1 MEKLIHKFQHKRCE
15 NCFGQYSHTAQHIH
29 LTNKKKTQRCKLEFC
44 EHANVHKKK
53 EVNNNNYR
61 KWNNMWTA
69 QKLKQENSFWWLV
82 VEKAIYAI
90 SITQIHILHMKNKFY
105 TRKFTNTRQ
114 LIWTTISYM
123 ATTKFQHIFYFYI
136 ILCVW

>member
-1 MEKLIHKFQHKRCE
+1 MQELDE
-15 NCFGQYSHTAQHIH
+15 NIMFFIVIS
-29 LTNKKKTQRCKLEFC
+29 L
-44 EHANVHKKK
+44 
-53 EVNNNNYR
+53 NYR
-61 KWNNMWTA
+61 KWKNWYTNFNTKDARTVLGSIHTQHSRTA

-82 VEKAIYAI
+82 VGKAIYAI

-114 LIWTTISYM
+114 LIKTTISYM

-136 ILCVW
+136 ILCMINARLNV